1 MKRIAIQW
9 KYMKTKF
16 WRNLKINTE
25 TFPIKKKIQFH
36 FKMNSYICDKN
47 VFSWPQTP
55 RPKECR
61 NFLEKGCL
69 LSTNRKQLLL
79 MASAMSFNVLKVFFC
94 DTRPLIWVAVEASP
108 SNCYKFQKWFYF
120 NLKPL
125 CMKLNWKDLWLFLSS
140 ASFFFVSIIV

>member
-79 MASAMSFNVLKVFFC
+79 MASAMSFNVLKVFFW
-94 DTRPLIWVAVEASP
+94 DTRPLIWW
-108 SNCYKFQKWFYF
+108 Q
-120 NLKPL
+120 LKL
-125 CMKLNWKDLWLFLSS
+125 HQAIAINFKNDFTLIWNHFAWN
-140 ASFFFVSIIV
+140 